1 MLRAA
6 MSKANLILC
15 SAALGL
21 VACGGSREPTPEPTP
36 EPTTVTTTPPE
47 DASDPSFL
55 EQFAV
60 TYRFAQGA
68 PNGFRITPDDQT
80 LLFLR
85 SGPRTFVNDLY
96 ALDVATGQERVLLT
110 AEAILGRGTE
120 ELSAEE
126 RARRE
131 RMRLAARGITS
142 FDLSPDGATI
152 LVPLSGRLFLVD
164 RARVGQTGA
173 VRELTSTAGA
183 PTDPRFSPD
192 GRSIACVRD
201 GDLYVIDVA
210 SGSERRLTQHP
221 NEHVEYG
228 SAEFVAQE
236 EMGRFEGYW
245 WSPDS
250 ATLLVEE
257 SDTSGVETMHI
268 LDPMHPENTPES
280 PPYPRPGRPNA
291 VVRLG
296 LVSASSA
303 RPTPLRYVSWD
314 NTAFPYLATVR
325 WPSGGVPVVLVQDR
339 AQQTELLLAVD
350 VPTGATREL
359 LREHD
364 DAWVNLDQDVP
375 RFLADGQRFLW
386 TSERNG
392 EWQLE
397 LRDMSG
403 TAPIAL
409 TPASHFGY
417 ASLLGVDETNG
428 HVFVSASEEP
438 TEAHVFQVSLAP
450 SGTITPTRVS
460 EAGVGTH
467 EGSFSRSCALW
478 VDVARSMT
486 TARAATLRRAD
497 GTSVA
502 AITSHAEEASFAPN
516 ATLET
521 VGERDYRAILIR
533 PRNFDPARRYAVLVN
548 VYGGPGHRQVVAER
562 ERWVLAQWFAD
573 HGFIVASFDGR
584 GTPGRGRDWERAI
597 RGDFGTVPLEDQVAA
612 VQALGAAHPEMD
624 MERVGI
630 FGWSFGGYFS
640 AMAVLRRPDVFRAG
654 VAGAPVS
661 EWRDYD
667 THYTERYLGL
677 PEEEGAEGPYRLSS
691 VLTYAARE
699 EGDRRPMLVVH
710 GTADDNVYFSH
721 SIKLTD
727 ALFRADRP
735 FEMLPLAGLTHMVPE
750 PIITRRLQSRIA
762 SFFQTELYR

>member
-1 MLRAA
+1 MTLA
-6 MSKANLILC
+6 
-15 SAALGL
+15 
-21 VACGGSREPTPEPTP
+21 PD
-36 EPTTVTTTPPE
+36 
-47 DASDPSFL
+47 DASDPNFL

-80 LLFLR
+80 VLFLR

-110 AEAILGRGTE
+110 ADAILGGGTE

-131 RMRLAARGITS
+131 RMRLAARGITG

-164 RARVGQTGA
+164 RARIGQEGA
-173 VRELTSTAGA
+173 VRELVSTSGS
-183 PTDPRFSPD
+183 PSDPHFSPD
-192 GRSIACVRD
+192 GRSIAVVRD

-210 SGSERRLTQHP
+210 SGSERRLTQRA
-221 NEHVEYG
+221 NEHVEHG
-228 SAEFVAQE
+228 AAEFVAQE

-268 LDPMHPENTPES
+268 LDPMHPENTPDA
-280 PPYPRPGRPNA
+280 PAYPRPGHPNA
-291 VVRLG
+291 VVRIG
-296 LVSASSA
+296 FVSASSA
-303 RPTPLRYVSWD
+303 HPAPLRYVSWD
-314 NTAFPYLATVR
+314 HDAFPYLATVR
-325 WPSGGVPVVLVQDR
+325 WPSGGVPIVLVQDR
-339 AQQTELLLAVD
+339 AQQTELLLAID
-350 VPTGATREL
+350 VTTGSTREL

-386 TSERNG
+386 TSERGG

-397 LRDMSG
+397 LRTMDG
-403 TAPIAL
+403 AAPIAL
-409 TPASHFGY
+409 TPAHGFGY
-417 ASLLGVDETNG
+417 ASLVGVDEAHGRVYVT
-428 HVFVSASEEP
+428 ASEDAAS
-438 TEAHVFQVSLAP
+438 AHVYSVALTGEGAP
-450 SGTITPTRVS
+450 TALTT
-460 EAGVGTH
+460 GVGTH
-467 EGSFSRSCALW
+467 DATFSRSCALW
-478 VDVARSMT
+478 VDVARSLD
-486 TARAATLRRAD
+486 ASRSATLRRTTDTTTTTIA
-497 GTSVA
+497 
-502 AITSHAEEASFAPN
+502 SHAEEPGFAPS

-521 VGERDYRAILIR
+521 VGERNFRAITIR
-533 PRNFDPARRYAVLVN
+533 PRNFEASRRYAVLVN
-548 VYGGPGHRQVVAER
+548 VYGGPGHRQVMAER
-562 ERWVLAQWFAD
+562 ERWFLAQWFAD
-573 HGFIVASFDGR
+573 HGFIVVSFDGR

-597 RGDFGTVPLEDQVAA
+597 RGDFGTVPLDDQVAA
-612 VQALGAAHPEMD
+612 LQALAANHPEMD
-624 MERVGI
+624 LERVGI

-677 PEEEGAEGPYRLSS
+677 PEEEGTDGPYRLSS

-727 ALFRADRP
+727 TLFRADRP

-762 SFFQTELYR
+762 EFFRRELYR

>member
-1 MLRAA
+1 MRA
-6 MSKANLILC
+6 SPFI
-15 SAALGL
+15 ALL
-21 VACGGSREPTPEPTP
+21 ALAACGGSDHTPAPAP
-36 EPTTVTTTPPE
+36 ETVVTTAPE
-47 DASDPSFL
+47 DASDASFL

-60 TYRFAQGA
+60 TYRFSQGA
-68 PNGFRITPDDQT
+68 PNGFRITPDDHT
-80 LLFLR
+80 VLFLR

-96 ALDVATGQERVLLT
+96 ALDVATGEERVLLT
-110 AEAILGRGTE
+110 ADAILGGGSE

-131 RMRLAARGITS
+131 RMRLAARGITG

-164 RARVGQTGA
+164 RARVGEAGA
-173 VRELTSTAGA
+173 IRELTSTAGS

-210 SGSERRLTQHP
+210 SGSERRLTQRP
-221 NEHVEYG
+221 NEHVEMA

-268 LDPMHPENTPES
+268 LDPMHPENAPDS
-280 PPYPRPGRPNA
+280 PPYPRPGHPNA

-296 LVSASSA
+296 FVSASST
-303 RPTPLRYVSWD
+303 RPTPLRYLSWD
-314 NTAFPYLATVR
+314 STAYPYLATVR
-325 WPSGGVPVVLVQDR
+325 WPAGGVPMILVQDR
-339 AQQTELLLAVD
+339 AQQTELLLTVD
-350 VPTGATREL
+350 VAAGTTTEL

-364 DAWVNLDQDVP
+364 DAWLNLDQDVP
-375 RFLADGQRFLW
+375 RFLADGRRFLW
-386 TSERNG
+386 TSERGG

-397 LRDMSG
+397 LRSTDG
-403 TAPIAL
+403 AAPIAL
-409 TPASHFGY
+409 TPAHGFGY
-417 ASLLGVDETNG
+417 ASLAGVDEANG
-428 HVFVSASEEP
+428 RVYLIASEDP
-438 TEAHVFQVSLAP
+438 TSAHVYSVAL
-450 SGTITPTRVS
+450 SGEGTPT
-460 EAGVGTH
+460 ALTTGVGTH
-467 EGSFSRSCALW
+467 EATFSRSCALW
-478 VDVARSMT
+478 IDIARSLDA
-486 TARAATLRRAD
+486 ARSATLRRTAD
-497 GTSVA
+497 ATTTTIASQ
-502 AITSHAEEASFAPN
+502 AEEPSFAPN

-521 VGERDYRAILIR
+521 VGERNFRAIIIR
-533 PRNFDPARRYAVLVN
+533 PRNYDASRHYAVLVN
-548 VYGGPGHRQVVAER
+548 VYGGPGHRQVMAER
-562 ERWVLAQWFAD
+562 ERWLLAQWFAD

-612 VQALGAAHPEMD
+612 VRALGAAHPEMD

-640 AMAVLRRPDVFRAG
+640 AMAVLREPDVFRAG

-677 PEEEGAEGPYRLSS
+677 PEEEGSEGPYAISS
-691 VLTYAARE
+691 VLTYASRA
-699 EGDRRPMLVVH
+699 EGTQRPMLVVH

-727 ALFRADRP
+727 ALFRAGRP

-750 PIITRRLQSRIA
+750 PIITQRLQSRIA
-762 SFFQTELYR
+762 EFFAQELYGR

>member
-1 MLRAA
+1 MP
-6 MSKANLILC
+6 KAHLSLC
-15 SAALGL
+15 ASALVL
-21 VACGGSREPTPEPTP
+21 VACGGSTEPAPE
-36 EPTTVTTTPPE
+36 TTTEQAPVTTPPE
-47 DASDPSFL
+47 DHSDPSFL

-96 ALDVATGQERVLLT
+96 ALDVASGQERVLLT
-110 AEAILGRGTE
+110 ADAILGGGTE
-120 ELSAEE
+120 ELSPEE

-131 RMRLAARGITS
+131 RMRLAARGITG

-164 RARVGQTGA
+164 RARVGQDGA
-173 VRELTSTAGA
+173 TRELTSTAGA

-210 SGSERRLTQHP
+210 SGTERRLTQRA
-221 NEHVEYG
+221 NGTIEYG

-250 ATLLVEE
+250 ATLLVQET
-257 SDTSGVETMHI
+257 DTSGVETMHI
-268 LDPMHPENTPES
+268 LDPMHPENTPDS

-291 VVRLG
+291 VVRVG
-296 LVSASSA
+296 FVSATSA
-303 RPTPLRYVSWD
+303 RPTPMRWVSWD
-314 NTAFPYLATVR
+314 GAAYPYLATVR
-325 WPSGGVPVVLVQDR
+325 WPAGGVPVLLVQDR
-339 AQQTELLLAVD
+339 AQQNELLLAVD
-350 VPTGATREL
+350 VTNGQTREL

-364 DAWVNLDQDVP
+364 DAWLNLDQDVP

-386 TSERNG
+386 TTERNG

-397 LRDMSG
+397 LRDLSG
-403 TAPIAL
+403 TAPVAL

-417 ASLLGVDETNG
+417 ASLLGVDEAGSRVFVTASANPTEM
-428 HVFVSASEEP
+428 HVFE
-438 TEAHVFQVSLAP
+438 VSLAP
-450 SGTITPTRVS
+450 TGELTQRRVDA
-460 EAGVGTH
+460 EGAGTH
-467 EGSFSRSCALW
+467 EGTFSRSCALW
-478 VDVARSMT
+478 VDVARSME
-486 TARAATLRRAD
+486 ASRSATLRRAD

-502 AITSHAEEASFAPN
+502 TIATHAEEPSFMPN

-521 VGERDYRAILIR
+521 VGERGIHAITIR
-533 PRNFDPARRYAVLVN
+533 PRDFDASRHYALLVN

-562 ERWVLAQWFAD
+562 ERWYLAQWFAD
-573 HGFIVASFDGR
+573 HGFIVVSFDGR

-597 RGDFGTVPLEDQVAA
+597 RGDFGSVPLEDQATA
-612 VQALGAAHPEMD
+612 VQALAAAHPEMD
-624 MERVGI
+624 LERVGI

-677 PEEEGAEGPYRLSS
+677 PEAEGTEGPYSISS

-699 EGDRRPMLVVH
+699 EGERRPMLIVH

-721 SIKLTD
+721 SIKLAD

-750 PIITRRLQSRIA
+750 AIITRRLQSRIA
-762 SFFQTELYR
+762 EFFRRELYR

>member
-1 MLRAA
+1 MRTAYLFLCVALALAA
-6 MSKANLILC
+6 CERSSDAPPA
-15 SAALGL
+15 S
-21 VACGGSREPTPEPTP
+21 TT
-36 EPTTVTTTPPE
+36 EPTTMTTTAPE
-47 DASDPSFL
+47 DASDPNFL

-80 LLFLR
+80 VLFLR

-96 ALDVATGQERVLLT
+96 ALDVASGQERVLLT
-110 AEAILGRGTE
+110 ADAILGGGTE
-120 ELSAEE
+120 ELSPEE

-164 RARVGQTGA
+164 RAHVGETGA
-173 VRELTSTAGA
+173 IRELTSAAGS

-210 SGSERRLTQHP
+210 SGVERRLTQRP

-268 LDPMHPENTPES
+268 LDPMHPENTPDA
-280 PPYPRPGRPNA
+280 PPYPRPGHPNA

-296 LVSASSA
+296 LVSAASA
-303 RPTPLRYVSWD
+303 RPTPLRYVTWD
-314 NTAFPYLATVR
+314 AEAFPYLATVR
-325 WPSGGVPVVLVQDR
+325 WPSGGVPVILVQDR
-339 AQQTELLLAVD
+339 AQQTELFLAVD
-350 VPTGATREL
+350 VTTGTTREIF
-359 LREHD
+359 REHD
-364 DAWVNLDQDVP
+364 DAWLNLDQDAP

-386 TSERNG
+386 TSERSG

-397 LRDMSG
+397 LRSMDGS
-403 TAPIAL
+403 APTAL
-409 TPASHFGY
+409 TPASGFGY
-417 ASLLGVDETNG
+417 ASLAGVDEAG
-428 HVFVSASEEP
+428 GRVYVIASADP
-438 TEAHVFQVSLAP
+438 TEAHVFSVPLTGGGAP
-450 SGTITPTRVS
+450 AALTEGAS
-460 EAGVGTH
+460 TH
-467 EGSFSRSCALW
+467 EAAFSRSCALF
-478 VDVARSMT
+478 VDVARSLT
-486 TARAATLRRAD
+486 SSRAATLRRTAD
-497 GTSVA
+497 PA
-502 AITSHAEEASFAPN
+502 ATTAIESHAEEPAFAPS
-516 ATLET
+516 ATIET
-521 VGERDYRAILIR
+521 VGERGFRAIVIR

-548 VYGGPGHRQVVAER
+548 VYGGPGHRQVMAER
-562 ERWVLAQWFAD
+562 ERWLLAQWFAD
-573 HGFIVASFDGR
+573 HGFVVVSFDGR

-612 VQALGAAHPEMD
+612 LRALGAAHAELDMD
-624 MERVGI
+624 RVGI

-640 AMAVLRRPDVFRAG
+640 AMAVLREPDVFRAG
-654 VAGAPVS
+654 VAGAPVT

-667 THYTERYLGL
+667 THYTERYLGQ
-677 PEEEGAEGPYRLSS
+677 PEAEGTAGPYQVSS

-699 EGDRRPMLVVH
+699 EGTRRPMLVVH

-762 SFFQTELYR
+762 EFFLRELYR

>member
-1 MLRAA
+1 
-6 MSKANLILC
+6 MSKAHVSSCLVL
-15 SAALGL
+15 AL
-21 VACGGSREPTPEPTP
+21 VACGGSTEPPAPSSTTTEPSASP
-36 EPTTVTTTPPE
+36 TPPE
-47 DASDPSFL
+47 DGSDPNFL
-55 EQFAV
+55 EQYAV
-60 TYRFAQGA
+60 TYRFSQGS
-68 PNGFRITPDDQT
+68 PNGFRITPDDAT
-80 LLFLR
+80 VLFLR
-85 SGPRTFVNDLY
+85 SGARTFVNDLY

-110 AEAILGRGTE
+110 ADAILGGGTE
-120 ELSAEE
+120 ELSPEE

-142 FDLSPDGATI
+142 FDLSPDGATL

-164 RARVGQTGA
+164 RAHVGETGA
-173 VRELTSTAGA
+173 IRELASTAGA

-210 SGSERRLTQHP
+210 SGSERRLTQRP

-268 LDPMHPENTPES
+268 LDPMHPEATPDA

-296 LVSASSA
+296 LVSAASPHPA
-303 RPTPLRYVSWD
+303 PLRYLTWD
-314 NTAFPYLATVR
+314 AEAYPYLATVR
-325 WPSGGVPVVLVQDR
+325 WPAGGVPVILVQDR
-339 AQQTELLLAVD
+339 AQQNELMLAVD
-350 VPTGATREL
+350 VTTGQTREL
-359 LREHD
+359 FREHD
-364 DAWVNLDQDVP
+364 DAWLNLDQDVP
-375 RFLADGQRFLW
+375 RFLSDGQRFLW
-386 TSERNG
+386 TTERNG

-397 LRDMSG
+397 LRSMAG
-403 TAPIAL
+403 GAPTAL
-409 TPASHFGY
+409 TPASGFGY
-417 ASLLGVDETNG
+417 VSLAGVDEAGG
-428 HVFVSASEEP
+428 HAYVLASAEP
-438 TEAHVFQVSLAP
+438 TQQHLFSVSL
-450 SGTITPTRVS
+450 GGEGTPT
-460 EAGVGTH
+460 ALTTDAGTH
-467 EGSFSRSCALW
+467 EATFSRSCALY
-478 VDVARSMT
+478 VDVARTLEAPRS
-486 TARAATLRRAD
+486 ATLRRTAD
-497 GTSVA
+497 ATA
-502 AITSHAEEASFAPN
+502 TTPIASHAEESPFGPS
-516 ATLET
+516 ATIET
-521 VGERDYRAILIR
+521 VGEREFRAITIR
-533 PRNFDPARRYAVLVN
+533 PRNFDASRRYAVLVN
-548 VYGGPGHRQVVAER
+548 VYGGPGHRQVMAER
-562 ERWVLAQWFAD
+562 ERWLLPQWFAD
-573 HGFIVASFDGR
+573 HGFIVVSFDGR

-612 VQALGAAHPEMD
+612 LRALGALHPEMD
-624 MERVGI
+624 LERVGI

-640 AMAVLRRPDVFRAG
+640 AMAVLREPDVFRAG

-677 PEEEGAEGPYRLSS
+677 PEEEGSTGPYQTSS

-699 EGDRRPMLVVH
+699 EGTRRPMLVVH

-735 FEMLPLAGLTHMVPE
+735 FDMLPLAGLTHMVPE

-762 SFFQTELYR
+762 EFFRRELYR

>member
-1 MLRAA
+1 MPKGHLY
-6 MSKANLILC
+6 LC
-15 SAALGL
+15 AAALSL
-21 VACGGSREPTPEPTP
+21 SACGGGASTDPAPPATETP
-36 EPTTVTTTPPE
+36 VTTTPE
-47 DASDPSFL
+47 DASDPNFL

-68 PNGFRITPDDQT
+68 PNGFRITPDDST

-96 ALDVATGQERVLLT
+96 AIDVATGQERVLLT
-110 AEAILGRGTE
+110 ADAILGGGTE

-131 RMRLAARGITS
+131 RMRLAARGITG

-164 RARVGQTGA
+164 RAHVGETGA
-173 VRELTSTAGA
+173 IRELTSTAGS

-192 GRSIACVRD
+192 GHAIACVRD

-210 SGSERRLTQHP
+210 SGTERRLTQRA
-221 NEHVEYG
+221 NSTSEYG

-268 LDPMHPENTPES
+268 LDPMHPENTPDA

-291 VVRLG
+291 VVRVG
-296 LVSASSA
+296 FVSAASP
-303 RPTPLRYVSWD
+303 RPTSLRYVTWD
-314 NTAFPYLATVR
+314 REAYPYLATVR
-325 WPSGGVPVVLVQDR
+325 WPAGGVPVALVQDR
-339 AQQTELLLAVD
+339 AQQNELMLAID
-350 VPTGATREL
+350 VTTGQTREL
-359 LREHD
+359 FHEHD
-364 DAWVNLDQDVP
+364 DAWLNLDQDVP
-375 RFLADGQRFLW
+375 KFLADGQRFLW
-386 TSERNG
+386 TTERNG

-397 LRDMSG
+397 LRSMTGGD
-403 TAPIAL
+403 PIAL
-409 TPASHFGY
+409 TPRTGFGY
-417 ASLLGVDETNG
+417 ASLAGVNETLGRAYVI
-428 HVFVSASEEP
+428 ASGDP
-438 TEAHVFQVSLAP
+438 TRAHVFSVSLTGEGEP
-450 SGTITPTRVS
+450 
-460 EAGVGTH
+460 EALTEGAATH
-467 EGSFSRSCALW
+467 EATFSRSCALF
-478 VDVARSMT
+478 VDVARALAS
-486 TARAATLRRAD
+486 ARTATLRRTAD
-497 GTSVA
+497 TTTTPIA
-502 AITSHAEEASFAPN
+502 SHAEEPPFAPS
-516 ATLET
+516 ATMET
-521 VGERDYRAILIR
+521 VGERGFRAIVIR
-533 PRNFDPARRYAVLVN
+533 PRNYDASRRYAVLVN
-548 VYGGPGHRQVVAER
+548 VYGGPGHRQVTEDR
-562 ERWVLAQWFAD
+562 ERWLLAQWFAD
-573 HGFIVASFDGR
+573 HGFIVVSFDGR

-612 VQALGAAHPEMD
+612 LQALGAAHPEMD

-677 PEEEGAEGPYRLSS
+677 PEADGAEGPYRLSS

-762 SFFQTELYR
+762 EFFLRELYR

>member
-1 MLRAA
+1 MW
-6 MSKANLILC
+6 I
-15 SAALGL
+15 ALPALAL
-21 VACGGSREPTPEPTP
+21 VACGESAAPTPPPTGG
-36 EPTTVTTTPPE
+36 ETHETTVTPPQDE
-47 DASDPSFL
+47 SDPAFL
-55 EQFAV
+55 EQYAV
-60 TYRFAQGA
+60 TYRFALGA
-68 PNGFRITPDDQT
+68 PNGFRITPDDRT

-96 ALDVATGQERVLLT
+96 AMDVQTGEERVLLT
-110 AEAILGRGTE
+110 ADAILGGGAE
-120 ELSAEE
+120 SLSPEE

-164 RARVGQTGA
+164 RAHVGQDGA
-173 VRELTSTAGA
+173 IRELTSSAGA
-183 PTDPRFSPD
+183 PSDPRFSPD
-192 GRSIACVRD
+192 GRSIAVVRD

-210 SGSERRLTQHP
+210 SGAERRLTQRP
-221 NEHVEYG
+221 SAQVEYG
-228 SAEFVAQE
+228 AAEFVAQE
-236 EMGRFEGYW
+236 EMARFEGYW

-250 ATLLVEE
+250 ATLIVQET
-257 SDTSGVETMHI
+257 DTSGVETMHI
-268 LDPMHPENTPES
+268 LDPMHPENPPES

-296 LVSASSA
+296 FVAASSA
-303 RPTPLRYVSWD
+303 RPAPLRYVTWD
-314 NTAFPYLATVR
+314 ATAYPYLATVR
-325 WPSGGVPVVLVQDR
+325 WPAGGVPVVLVQDR
-339 AQQTELLLAVD
+339 AQQNELLLAVD
-350 VPTGATREL
+350 PMTGQTREV

-364 DAWVNLDQDVP
+364 DAWLNLDQDVP

-386 TSERNG
+386 TTERNG
-392 EWQLE
+392 SWQLE
-397 LRDMSG
+397 LRTMDG
-403 TAPIAL
+403 APGRAL
-409 TPASHFGY
+409 TPAEGFGY
-417 ASLLGVDETNG
+417 ASLVGVDEAG
-428 HVFVSASEEP
+428 QRVFVTASAEP
-438 TEAHVFQVSLAP
+438 TEAHVFEVSLAENGP
-450 SGTITPTRVS
+450 PPRALTEGH
-460 EAGVGTH
+460 GTH
-467 EGSFSRSCALW
+467 EPTFSRSCSVW
-478 VDVARSMT
+478 VDVTRT
-486 TARAATLRRAD
+486 LDGPRTATLHRGDDAHV
-497 GTSVA
+497 VA
-502 AITSHAEEASFAPN
+502 SHAEEPTFSPN

-521 VGERDYRAILIR
+521 VGERGFRSIVVR
-533 PRNFDPARRYAVLVN
+533 PRNFDAARRYAVMVN
-548 VYGGPGHRQVVAER
+548 VYGGPGHRQVMAER
-562 ERWVLAQWFAD
+562 DRWLLAQWFAD
-573 HGFIVASFDGR
+573 HGFIVVSFDGR

-612 VQALGAAHPEMD
+612 LQALGAQHPEMD
-624 MERVGI
+624 MSRVGI

-640 AMAVLRRPDVFRAG
+640 AMAVLRRPDVYRAG

-677 PEEEGAEGPYRLSS
+677 PEDEGSDGPYRLSS

-727 ALFRADRP
+727 ALFRAGRP

-762 SFFQTELYR
+762 EFFSRELYR